1 MGGLRNKQHVFFDL
15 DDTLWDFEKNS
26 ERVLRQLFD
35 EFHLAQKLNCD
46 FDVFHQR
53 YKIENKNLW
62 SLYYQKKIDKQF
74 LRNHRFNL
82 VFKLFGYDDYDRNL
96 LISEQ
101 YLKRSPNGTVLKD
114 NCVMVLDYLK
124 QRYHLHIITNGFKD
138 VQDIKLKA
146 SGIQHYFNNVIIS
159 EVHQLTKPDERIF
172 RLAEKMA
179 STSKQHCV
187 MIGDN
192 LESDIAGALNAGWE
206 AIHFK
211 ENKDTNYKGLHI
223 SDLLELKSLL

>member
-1 MGGLRNKQHVFFDL
+1 MGGLTNKQHVFFDL

-35 EFHLAQKLNCD
+35 EFFLAQKLHCE
-46 FDVFHQR
+46 FDVFYQR

-74 LRNHRFNL
+74 LRNHRFNT

-114 NCVMVLDYLK
+114 NCFVVLDYLK

-159 EVHQLTKPDERIF
+159 EAHQLSKPDERIF

-179 STSKQHCV
+179 ATSKQHCV

-192 LESDIAGALNAGWE
+192 LESDITGALNAGWE
-206 AIHFK
+206 AIHYAD
-211 ENKDTNYKGLHI
+211 NKDANYKGLHI
-223 SDLLELKSLL
+223 SDLIELKSLL

>member
-1 MGGLRNKQHVFFDL
+1 MCGLTNKHHVFFDL

-35 EFHLAQKLNCD
+35 EFLLAQNLHCD
-46 FDVFHQR
+46 FDVFYQR

-62 SLYYQKKIDKQF
+62 SLYYQKKIDKHF
-74 LRNHRFNL
+74 LRNHRFNT
-82 VFKLFGYDDYDRNL
+82 VFKLFGHDDYEENL
-96 LISEQ
+96 LVTEQ

-114 NCVMVLDYLK
+114 NCVVVLDYLK
-124 QRYHLHIITNGFKD
+124 QHYHLHIITNGFKE

-146 SGIQHYFNNVIIS
+146 SGIQSYFNHVIIS
-159 EVHQLTKPDERIF
+159 EEHNLTKPDERIF
-172 RLAEKMA
+172 RLAENLA

-192 LESDIAGALNAGWE
+192 LESDIAGALNAGWD
-206 AIHFK
+206 AIHYS
-211 ENKDTNYKGLHI
+211 EQKDPNYNGLHV
-223 SDLLELKSLL
+223 SNLLELKTLL